1 MLTKRLPTG
10 KLKAYR
16 SISVRKEDA
25 EVSRNQKKSIALE
38 HFDYINYLLKIR
50 CDCAGEIEKDILD
63 KAILNELLPSESN
76 LRWFTEQIL
85 FPLDDSTG
93 TEKVKSHVSAA
104 LAAILEGISS
114 GAIKTTGNE
123 DAIRELLSYARTS
136 EFRVPSS
143 IIGQQRVHHFN
154 KMCESFLD
162 LVEKI
167 NDNDKAKQLKL
178 SQKTLRSDTKRLLE
192 DVIVATKDNASEY
205 DAEALKYSPY
215 LSMLFDIVS
224 EYWTDV
230 LQFNSREVIDTTF
243 RMLIDI
249 CYMSNWDDS
258 MNHRYELLEVM
269 KKFK

>member
-1 MLTKRLPTG
+1 MTKSLPIG

-16 SISVRKEDA
+16 NISVRKEDA
-25 EVSRNQKKSIALE
+25 EVSKNQKKSIALE

-76 LRWFTEQIL
+76 LRWFTEQVL

-93 TEKVKSHVSAA
+93 TEKVKSHVSAT
-104 LAAILEGISS
+104 LAAIFEGISS

-123 DAIRELLSYARTS
+123 DVIREILSYAKTS
-136 EFRVPSS
+136 EFRAHSS

-162 LVEKI
+162 LAEKI
-167 NDNDKAKQLKL
+167 DDGDKAKQLGL
-178 SQKTLRSDTKRLLE
+178 NQKSLCTDTKRLLE
-192 DVIVATKDNASEY
+192 DVIAATKDNACEY
-205 DAEALKYSPY
+205 DAEALEYSPY
-215 LSMLFDIVS
+215 LAMLFDIFS

-230 LQFNSREVIDTTF
+230 LQFNSRGVIDTAF

-258 MNHRYELLEVM
+258 MNHRYELLKIM
-269 KKFK
+269 KRFK